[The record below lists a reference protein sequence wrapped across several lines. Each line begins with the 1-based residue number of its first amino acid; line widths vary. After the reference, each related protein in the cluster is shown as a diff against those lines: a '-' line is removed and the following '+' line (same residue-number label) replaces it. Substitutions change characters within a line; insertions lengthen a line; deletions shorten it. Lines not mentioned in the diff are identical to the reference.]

1 MCRVSSLSVTNAS
14 EPAETPRGA
23 RWPLCESHKCRELSV
38 RPGRQDRQASHQNDK
53 PTHRAGRREGRGPVP
68 GRAEGSCRLRWPGG
82 RVVRA
87 PGPVRGLAGG
97 RPSRKTR
104 VLPAK
109 DRELSNVPAV
119 ALACRGPQGAD
130 AGGENEGRGRTESGR
145 SAERP
150 VTFPSRH
157 GNRPLRATSQVS

>member
-1 MCRVSSLSVTNAS
+1 MRQNLLKPHAVPGGHSAKATSVGSFRSGRKTRTAS
-14 EPAETPRGA
+14 ESP
-23 RWPLCESHKCRELSV
+23 
-38 RPGRQDRQASHQNDK
+38 NFK
-53 PTHRAGRREGRGPVP
+53 PTHRAAGREGRGPVP
-68 GRAEGSCRLRWPGG
+68 GRAEGSCHLQWPEG

-109 DRELSNVPAV
+109 DRELSNVPAA
-119 ALACRGPQGAD
+119 ALACGGPQGAD
-130 AGGENEGRGRTESGR
+130 AGGENEGRGRTASGR